1 VGITTSESY
10 ACAAGHAAVDTAETL
25 AAQGKIVTLVTE
37 RDALVP
43 GMGFT
48 NRGNLF
54 KRFYQANVKVSN
66 NVMVKEIKPEGIVCE
81 KEGIDFFLNADSLV
95 VSVGMKPRD
104 QLGEMVRGKVKEL
117 YSVGDCSRIGNAL
130 TAIHTAYDMAERI

>member
-1 VGITTSESY
+1 
-10 ACAAGHAAVDTAETL
+10 VDTAEGL

-81 KEGIDFFLNADSLV
+81 KEGIQFLLHTDSLV
-95 VSVGMKPRD
+95 VSVGMKGRG
-104 QLGEMVRGKVKEL
+104 QLEELAGGRIKEV
-117 YSVGDCSRIGNAL
+117 YRVGDCCEIGNAV
-130 TAIHTAYDMAERI
+130 TAIHGAFDLAQRI

>member
-1 VGITTSESY
+1 
-10 ACAAGHAAVDTAETL
+10 VDTAEAL
-25 AAQGKIVTLVTE
+25 AAQGKIVTLITE

-54 KRFYQANVKVSN
+54 KRFFQSNIRVSN
-66 NVMVKEIKPEGIVCE
+66 NVKVKAVKREGIVCE
-81 KEGIDFFLNADSLV
+81 KEGIDFLLYADSLV

-104 QLGEMVRGKVKEL
+104 QLGELVKGRVEEVH
-117 YSVGDCSRIGNAL
+117 SVGDCSHIGNAL
-130 TAIHTAYDMAERI
+130 TAIRTAYDVV